1 MLASLLPVLTACA
14 NGTVGIVAG
23 DVMAADGAR
32 VIVVSG
38 YGLSLRGL
46 PADRG
51 MTVGFS
57 RRAYIYPDGAS
68 DPPDPGHYAGWVP
81 LPASPPVA
89 WRTQSLGLDVK
100 ASSVGLGV
108 SLGYLEE
115 TVMAYLPD
123 SADLVYRLHFIA
135 DDPAATV
142 LTLCQGGQACGEARP

>member
-1 MLASLLPVLTACA
+1 MIASLLPVLSACA

-23 DVMAADGAR
+23 DVMDADGAR

-57 RRAYIYPDGAS
+57 RRAYIYPNGVS
-68 DPPDPGHYAGWVP
+68 DSPDPGHYAGWVP
-81 LPASPPVA
+81 LPASQPVA
-89 WRTQSLGLDVK
+89 WRTQSVGLDLK

-115 TVMAYLPD
+115 TVMAYLPE
-123 SADLVYRLHFIA
+123 SADVVYRLQFIA
-135 DDPAATV
+135 DDPGATV
-142 LTLCQGGQACGEARP
+142 LTLCQGGQACWEVRP